1 MFVFKFIY
9 IISGYYYGVLILF
22 IFDGQ
27 SQVAQHTMMD
37 DEKKNVEDLLG

>member
-9 IISGYYYGVLILF
+9 IISGYYYGVLIF

>member
-9 IISGYYYGVLILF
+9 IISGYYGVLIF